1 MVTEGYL
8 DAVDGGRVPVRAD
21 TILLHGDNPAAVEN
35 ARAVR
40 IRPRRGGR
48 RDRPAGPGARGAGAL
63 MSTALDISDCGDAAV
78 RVTCRTPTASRRGT
92 SCTR

>member
-1 MVTEGYL
+1 VTEGYL

-40 IRPRRGGR
+40 AALVA
-48 RDRPAGPGARGAGAL
+48 AGVEIAPLAQVLAARVL
-63 MSTALDISDCGDAAV
+63 S
-78 RVTCRTPTASRRGT
+78 
-92 SCTR
+92 